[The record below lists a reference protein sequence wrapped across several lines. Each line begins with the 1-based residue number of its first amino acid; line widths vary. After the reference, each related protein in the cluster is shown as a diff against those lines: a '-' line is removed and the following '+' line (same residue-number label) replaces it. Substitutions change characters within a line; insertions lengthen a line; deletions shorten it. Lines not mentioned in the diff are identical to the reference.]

1 MTSNDN
7 LILEYRLGQSELTRK
22 IEVLTNNLEHRFDA
36 VDRKFEVLERRFDV
50 IDRKTEALTIQVQ
63 NNFDYQNMRADNLQ
77 TSVYWG
83 FALITFFIAVVGVM
97 VALAPSIL
105 EIFRSRRLE
114 HDYVTSEQVQEIVD
128 KSISKALDKVSMM

>member
-1 MTSNDN
+1 MMSNDT

-22 IEVLTNNLEHRFDA
+22 IEVLTNNMERRFND
-36 VDRKFEVLERRFDV
+36 VDRKIETV
-50 IDRKTEALTIQVQ
+50 DRKLEALTVQVQ
-63 NNFDYQNMRADNLQ
+63 NNFDYQNMRMESIQ

-105 EIFRSRRLE
+105 EIFRSRRKE
-114 HDYVTSEQVQEIVD
+114 RDYVTSEQVQEIVD
-128 KSISKALDKVSMM
+128 RSISKALDKASMI

>member
-22 IEVLTNNLEHRFDA
+22 IEVLTNNM
-36 VDRKFEVLERRFDV
+36 ERRFDDV
-50 IDRKTEALTIQVQ
+50 NRRIETVDRKLDVLTIQVQ
-63 NNFDYQNMRADNLQ
+63 NNFDYQNMRIDSLQ

-97 VALAPSIL
+97 VVLAPSIL
-105 EIFRSRRLE
+105 EIFRSRRKE
-114 HDYVTSEQVQEIVD
+114 RDYATLEQVQEIVD
-128 KSISKALDKVSMM
+128 KSISRALDKASMM

>member
-7 LILEYRLGQSELTRK
+7 LILEYRLSQSELTRK
-22 IEVLTNNLEHRFDA
+22 IEVLANNI
-36 VDRKFEVLERRFDV
+36 ERRFDDL
-50 IDRKTEALTIQVQ
+50 DRKIETVDRKLEALTVQVQ
-63 NNFDYQNMRADNLQ
+63 NNFDYQNMRMESIQ

-83 FALITFFIAVVGVM
+83 FALITFFIAVVGVI

-105 EIFRSRRLE
+105 EIFRSRRKE

-128 KSISKALDKVSMM
+128 RSISKTLDKASMI

>member
-22 IEVLTNNLEHRFDA
+22 IEVLTNNM
-36 VDRKFEVLERRFDV
+36 ERRFDDV
-50 IDRKTEALTIQVQ
+50 NRRIDTVDRKLDVLTIQVQ
-63 NNFDYQNMRADNLQ
+63 NNFDYQNMRIDSLQ

-97 VALAPSIL
+97 VVLAPSIL
-105 EIFRSRRLE
+105 EIFRSRRKE
-114 HDYVTSEQVQEIVD
+114 RDYATLEQVQEIVD
-128 KSISKALDKVSMM
+128 KSISRALDKASMM